1 MPAAALE
8 SRKVPKKAGLKT
20 RKAPKKAA
28 AAAFHSKD
36 ELRDA
41 LDQLLTAI
49 DEDPE
54 VGPTLRAAGVPHRLV
69 FPDLGLVCNIAASE
83 EPGHQIRWSFSDDV
97 DWEPGLTLEMNSD
110 VANRFLQGRENLV
123 IAIARGQI
131 RCRGH
136 ARAAL
141 SFVPVSPALIRCYR
155 SIVKRQFPHLKL
167 A

>member
-1 MPAAALE
+1 MPAAGLE
-8 SRKVPKKAGLKT
+8 THKAPKKARLKTRKVPKKA
-20 RKAPKKAA
+20 APAG
-28 AAAFHSKD
+28 FRSKE
-36 ELRDA
+36 ELCDA
-41 LDQLLTAI
+41 LDQFLTAI
-49 DEDPE
+49 DEDAE

-69 FPDLGLVCNIAASE
+69 FPDLGLICNITASD

-97 DWEPGLTLEMNSD
+97 DWEPALTLEMNSD
-110 VANRFLQGRENLV
+110 VANRFLQGRENLA

-141 SFVPVSPALIRCYR
+141 GFVPVSPALIRCYR
-155 SIVKRQFPHLKL
+155 GVVKREFPHLKL